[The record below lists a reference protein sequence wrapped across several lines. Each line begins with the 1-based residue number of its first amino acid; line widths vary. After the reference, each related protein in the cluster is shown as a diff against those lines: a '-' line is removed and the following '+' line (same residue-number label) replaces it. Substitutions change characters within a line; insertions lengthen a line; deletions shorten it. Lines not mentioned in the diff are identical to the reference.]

1 MVKPGHRSRSLR
13 RVFVTT
19 PGGENKLTHRKRK
32 PSKAVCSNCK
42 TELKG
47 VANER
52 PHKMQNIP
60 KSKKRPERPF
70 GGVLCSKCTRQ
81 KILKKSRASEL

>member
-13 RVFVTT
+13 RIHVTT
-19 PGGENKLTHRKRK
+19 PGGTSKISYRKRK
-32 PSKAVCSNCK
+32 PSKAVCTSCG
-42 TELKG
+42 TVLKG
-47 VANER
+47 VANQR
-52 PHKMQNIP
+52 PHKMQNMP

-81 KILKKSRASEL
+81 KIIKQARE